1 MELLSDFD
9 ALQALIVAYGV
20 RVLISLAIFFIGRWA
35 ARLLTNGLKKML
47 DRASVDRTLVSFMAN
62 LLYYTALVII
72 VVTALSNLGL
82 ETTTV
87 IAVMGG
93 ATLAIG
99 FALQDSLSNLASGV
113 ILILL
118 RPYQVDDLVEI
129 GGVTGFVTE
138 IEMFYT
144 RLRTRDNKDVFI
156 PNNDALDGNI
166 TNFSKTELIRLDLI
180 YGIGYG
186 DDLLKAKKVL
196 QQILADEERAVQEP
210 EPLVAVHALGDS
222 SVDLIARPFVR
233 VEHMIPVTY
242 AITEQ
247 VKLRF
252 DAEGISIPFPQRD
265 VHLFPQPVANG
276 EQPLANGA

>member
-1 MELLSDFD
+1 MEFLTDID
-9 ALQALIVAYGV
+9 ALQALIVTYSARILV
-20 RVLISLAIFFIGRWA
+20 SLAIFFVGRWA
-35 ARLLTNGLKKML
+35 AALLVDTVKKML
-47 DRASVDRTLVSFMAN
+47 NRASVDQTLVSFMAN
-62 LLYYTALVII
+62 LLYYAALII
-72 VVTALSNLGL
+72 IIVTALSNLGL

-87 IAVMGG
+87 IAIMGG

-99 FALQDSLSNLASGV
+99 FALQDSLSNLAAGV

-118 RPYQVDDLVEI
+118 RPYQVGDLVEVNS
-129 GGVTGFVTE
+129 VTGFVTE
-138 IEMFYT
+138 IEMFHT

-166 TNFSKTELIRLDLI
+166 TNYSKTELIRLDLI

-186 DDLLKAKKVL
+186 DDILKAKKVL
-196 QQILADEERAVQEP
+196 QQIVDDEERIVKEP
-210 EPLVAVHALGDS
+210 APIIAVHALGDS
-222 SVDLIARPFVR
+222 SVDLTVRPFVR

-265 VHLFPQPVANG
+265 VHLFQQLVPNG
-276 EQPLANGA
+276 E

>member
-1 MELLSDFD
+1 MDILTDFN
-9 ALQALIVAYGV
+9 ALQALFIAYSV

-35 ARLLTNGLKKML
+35 ARLLVDTLKKMMT
-47 DRASVDRTLVSFMAN
+47 RAKVDQTLVAFMGN
-62 LLYYTALVII
+62 LLYYTVLVII
-72 VVTALSNLGL
+72 IVTALSNLGL

-118 RPYQVDDLVEI
+118 RPYQVGDLVEI
-129 GGVTGFVTE
+129 SDATGFVTE
-138 IEMFYT
+138 IEMFHT
-144 RLRTRDNKDVFI
+144 RLRTRDNKDIFI
-156 PNNDALDGNI
+156 PNNDVLDGTI
-166 TNFSKTELIRLDLI
+166 TNYSRTELIRLDLV
-180 YGIGYG
+180 YGIGYE
-186 DDLLKAKKVL
+186 DDILKAKKVL
-196 QQILADEERAVQEP
+196 QQILEDEERVMKEPAPVVAVQ
-210 EPLVAVHALGDS
+210 ALGDS
-222 SVDLIARPFVR
+222 SVDLIVRPFVR
-233 VEHMIPVTY
+233 VEHMVPATF

-265 VHLFPQPVANG
+265 VHLYQQQVASG
-276 EQPLANGA
+276 K

>member
-1 MELLSDFD
+1 MDLLTDFD
-9 ALQALIVAYGV
+9 ALQALIVSYSV
-20 RVLISLAIFFIGRWA
+20 RILVSLLIFLVGRWA
-35 ARLLTNGLKKML
+35 ARLLVNGLKKVL
-47 DRASVDRTLVSFMAN
+47 DKAFVDQTLSSFMTN
-62 LLYYTALVII
+62 LLYYTVLVVI

-118 RPYQVDDLVEI
+118 RPYQVNDLVEI
-129 GGVTGFVTE
+129 GGITGFVTE
-138 IEMFYT
+138 IEMFHT

-156 PNNDALDGNI
+156 PNNDVLDGSI
-166 TNFSKTELIRLDLI
+166 TNYSRTELIRLDLV

-186 DDLLKAKKVL
+186 DDILKAKKVL
-196 QQILADEERAVQEP
+196 QQILAAEERVVKDPAPVVAVQS
-210 EPLVAVHALGDS
+210 LGDS
-222 SVDLIARPFVR
+222 SVDFAVRPFVR
-233 VEHMIPVTY
+233 VQDMVPVTF
-242 AITEQ
+242 ALTEQ

-265 VHLFPQPVANG
+265 VHLFQQPVPNG
-276 EQPLANGA
+276 Q

>member
-1 MELLSDFD
+1 MDLLTDFD
-9 ALQALIVAYGV
+9 ALQALIISYSV
-20 RVLISLAIFFIGRWA
+20 RILVSLLIFLVGRWA
-35 ARLLTNGLKKML
+35 ARLLVNGLKKVL
-47 DRASVDRTLVSFMAN
+47 DKAFVDQTLSSFMTN
-62 LLYYTALVII
+62 LLYYTVLVVI

-118 RPYQVDDLVEI
+118 RPYQVNDLVEI
-129 GGVTGFVTE
+129 GGITGFVTE
-138 IEMFYT
+138 IEMFHT

-156 PNNDALDGNI
+156 PNNDVLDGSI
-166 TNFSKTELIRLDLI
+166 TNYSRTELIRLDLV

-186 DDLLKAKKVL
+186 DDILKAKKVL
-196 QQILADEERAVQEP
+196 QQILAAEERVVKDPAPVVAVQS
-210 EPLVAVHALGDS
+210 LGDS
-222 SVDLIARPFVR
+222 SVDFAVRPFVR
-233 VEHMIPVTY
+233 VQDMVPVTF
-242 AITEQ
+242 ALTEQ

-265 VHLFPQPVANG
+265 VHLFQQPVPSG
-276 EQPLANGA
+276 Q

>member
-1 MELLSDFD
+1 MDLLTDFD
-9 ALQALIVAYGV
+9 ALQALIISYSV
-20 RVLISLAIFFIGRWA
+20 RILVSLLIFLVGRWA
-35 ARLLTNGLKKML
+35 ARLLVNGLKKVL
-47 DRASVDRTLVSFMAN
+47 DKASVDQTLSSFMTN
-62 LLYYTALVII
+62 LLYYTVLVVI

-118 RPYQVDDLVEI
+118 RPYQVNDLVEI
-129 GGVTGFVTE
+129 GGITGFVTE
-138 IEMFYT
+138 IEMFHT

-156 PNNDALDGNI
+156 PNNDVLDGSI
-166 TNFSKTELIRLDLI
+166 TNYSRTELIRLDLV

-186 DDLLKAKKVL
+186 DDILKAKKVL
-196 QQILADEERAVQEP
+196 QQILAAEERVVKDPAPVVAVQS
-210 EPLVAVHALGDS
+210 LGDS
-222 SVDLIARPFVR
+222 SVDFAVRPFVR
-233 VEHMIPVTY
+233 VQDMVPVTF
-242 AITEQ
+242 ALTEQ

-265 VHLFPQPVANG
+265 VHLFQQPVPSG
-276 EQPLANGA
+276 Q

>member
-1 MELLSDFD
+1 MDLLTDFD
-9 ALQALIVAYGV
+9 ALQALIISYSV
-20 RVLISLAIFFIGRWA
+20 RILVSLLIFLVGRWA
-35 ARLLTNGLKKML
+35 ARLLVNGLKKVL
-47 DRASVDRTLVSFMAN
+47 DKAFVDQTLSSFMTN
-62 LLYYTALVII
+62 LLYYTVLVVI

-118 RPYQVDDLVEI
+118 RPYQVNDLVEI
-129 GGVTGFVTE
+129 GGITGFVTE
-138 IEMFYT
+138 IEMFHT

-156 PNNDALDGNI
+156 PNNDVLDGSI
-166 TNFSKTELIRLDLI
+166 TNYSRTELIRLDLV

-186 DDLLKAKKVL
+186 DDILKAKKVL
-196 QQILADEERAVQEP
+196 QQILAAEERVVKDPAPVVAVQS
-210 EPLVAVHALGDS
+210 LGDS
-222 SVDLIARPFVR
+222 SVDFAVRPFVR
-233 VEHMIPVTY
+233 VQDMVPVTF
-242 AITEQ
+242 ALTEQ

-265 VHLFPQPVANG
+265 VHLFQQPVPNG
-276 EQPLANGA
+276 Q

>member
-1 MELLSDFD
+1 METLTDFD
-9 ALQALIVAYGV
+9 ALQALMIAYGV
-20 RVLISLAIFFIGRWA
+20 RLLISLAIFFVGRWA
-35 ARLLTNGLKKML
+35 ARLLVDTLKKML
-47 DRASVDRTLVSFMAN
+47 TRARVDQTLVSFMGN
-62 LLYYTALVII
+62 LLYYTILVII
-72 VVTALSNLGL
+72 IVTALSNLGL

-118 RPYQVDDLVEI
+118 RPYQVGDLIETSGTI
-129 GGVTGFVTE
+129 GFVTE

-156 PNNDALDGNI
+156 PNNDVLDGTI
-166 TNFSKTELIRLDLI
+166 TNYSHTELIRLDLV

-186 DDLLKAKKVL
+186 DDILQAKKVL
-196 QQILADEERAVQEP
+196 QQILEDEERVVKEPAPVVAVQS
-210 EPLVAVHALGDS
+210 LGDS
-222 SVDLIARPFVR
+222 SVDLVVRPFVR
-233 VEHMIPVTY
+233 VEQMVPVTF

-265 VHLFPQPVANG
+265 VHLFQQPSPNG
-276 EQPLANGA
+276 E

>member
-1 MELLSDFD
+1 MDLLTDFD
-9 ALQALIVAYGV
+9 ALQALIISYSV
-20 RVLISLAIFFIGRWA
+20 RILVSLLIFLVGRWA
-35 ARLLTNGLKKML
+35 ARLLVNGLKKVL
-47 DRASVDRTLVSFMAN
+47 DKASVDQTLSSFMTN
-62 LLYYTALVII
+62 LLYYTVLVVI

-118 RPYQVDDLVEI
+118 RPYQVNDLVEI
-129 GGVTGFVTE
+129 GGITGFVTE
-138 IEMFYT
+138 IEMFHT

-156 PNNDALDGNI
+156 PNNDVLDGSI
-166 TNFSKTELIRLDLI
+166 TNYSRTELIRLDLV

-186 DDLLKAKKVL
+186 DDILKAKKVL
-196 QQILADEERAVQEP
+196 QQILAAEERVVKDPAPVVAVQS
-210 EPLVAVHALGDS
+210 LGDS
-222 SVDLIARPFVR
+222 SVDFAVRPFVR
-233 VEHMIPVTY
+233 VQDMVPVTF
-242 AITEQ
+242 ALTEQ

-265 VHLFPQPVANG
+265 VHLFQQPVPNG
-276 EQPLANGA
+276 Q

>member
-1 MELLSDFD
+1 MDFLTDID
-9 ALQALIVAYGV
+9 ALQALIVSYSARILV
-20 RVLISLAIFFIGRWA
+20 SLAIFFVGRWA
-35 ARLLTNGLKKML
+35 AGLLVDTVKKML
-47 DRASVDRTLVSFMAN
+47 NGANVDQTLVSFMAN
-62 LLYYTALVII
+62 LLYYAALII
-72 VVTALSNLGL
+72 IIVTALSNLGL

-87 IAVMGG
+87 IAIMGG

-99 FALQDSLSNLASGV
+99 FALQDSLSNLAAGV

-118 RPYQVDDLVEI
+118 RPYQVGDLVEVS
-129 GGVTGFVTE
+129 GVTGFVTE
-138 IEMFYT
+138 IEMFHT
-144 RLRTRDNKDVFI
+144 RLCTRDNKDVFI

-196 QQILADEERAVQEP
+196 QQIVDDEERIFKEP
-210 EPLVAVHALGDS
+210 APIIAVHALGDS
-222 SVDLIARPFVR
+222 SVDLIVRPFVR

-242 AITEQ
+242 AVTEQ

-252 DAEGISIPFPQRD
+252 DAQGISIPFPQRD
-265 VHLFPQPVANG
+265 VHLFQQPAPNG
-276 EQPLANGA
+276 E

>member
-1 MELLSDFD
+1 MDLLTDFD
-9 ALQALIVAYGV
+9 ALQALIVSYSV
-20 RVLISLAIFFIGRWA
+20 RILVSLLIFLVGRWA
-35 ARLLTNGLKKML
+35 ARLLVSGLKKVL
-47 DRASVDRTLVSFMAN
+47 DRASVDQTLSAFMVN
-62 LLYYTALVII
+62 LLYYTALVVI

-118 RPYQVDDLVEI
+118 RPYQVNDLVEI
-129 GGVTGFVTE
+129 GGITGFVTE
-138 IEMFYT
+138 IEMFHT

-156 PNNDALDGNI
+156 PNNDVLDGSI
-166 TNFSKTELIRLDLI
+166 TNYSHTELIRLNLV

-186 DDLLKAKKVL
+186 DDILKAKKVL
-196 QQILADEERAVQEP
+196 QQILAAEERVVKDPAPVVAVQS
-210 EPLVAVHALGDS
+210 LGDS
-222 SVDLIARPFVR
+222 SVDFAVRPYVR
-233 VEHMIPVTY
+233 VQDMVPVTF
-242 AITEQ
+242 ALTEQ

-265 VHLFPQPVANG
+265 VHLFQQPVPNG
-276 EQPLANGA
+276 Q

>member
-1 MELLSDFD
+1 MEVLTDMD
-9 ALQALIVAYGV
+9 ALQALIATYAV
-20 RVLISLAIFFIGRWA
+20 RVLVSLAIFFVGRWA
-35 ARLLTNGLKKML
+35 AHLLVDALKKVL
-47 DRASVDRTLVSFMAN
+47 TRAKVDQTLVSFMGN
-62 LLYYTALVII
+62 LLYYTVLLII
-72 VVTALSNLGL
+72 IVTALSNLGL

-113 ILILL
+113 ILIML
-118 RPYQVDDLVEI
+118 RPYQVGDLVEVSS
-129 GGVTGFVTE
+129 VTGFVTE
-138 IEMFYT
+138 IEMFHT

-156 PNNDALDGNI
+156 PNNDVLDGNI

-180 YGIGYG
+180 FGIGYG
-186 DDLLKAKKVL
+186 DDILNAKKVL
-196 QQILADEERAVQEP
+196 QQIVDDEERIVKEP
-210 EPLVAVHALGDS
+210 APVIAVHSLGDS
-222 SVDLIARPFVR
+222 SVDLIVRPFVR

-242 AITEQ
+242 AVTEQ

-265 VHLFPQPVANG
+265 VHLFQQPAPNG
-276 EQPLANGA
+276 E

>member
-1 MELLSDFD
+1 MDLLTDFD
-9 ALQALIVAYGV
+9 ALQALIVSYSV
-20 RVLISLAIFFIGRWA
+20 RILVSLLIFLVGRWA
-35 ARLLTNGLKKML
+35 ARLLVNGLKKVL
-47 DRASVDRTLVSFMAN
+47 DKASVDQTLSSFMTN
-62 LLYYTALVII
+62 LLYYTVLVVI

-118 RPYQVDDLVEI
+118 RPYQVNDLVEI
-129 GGVTGFVTE
+129 GGITGFVTE
-138 IEMFYT
+138 IEMFHT

-156 PNNDALDGNI
+156 PNNDVLDGSI
-166 TNFSKTELIRLDLI
+166 TNYSRTELIRLDLV

-186 DDLLKAKKVL
+186 DDILKAKKVL
-196 QQILADEERAVQEP
+196 QQILAAEERVVKDPAPVVAVQS
-210 EPLVAVHALGDS
+210 LGDS
-222 SVDLIARPFVR
+222 SVDFAVRPFVR
-233 VEHMIPVTY
+233 VQDMVPVTF
-242 AITEQ
+242 ALTEQ

-265 VHLFPQPVANG
+265 VHLFQQPVPNG
-276 EQPLANGA
+276 Q

>member
-1 MELLSDFD
+1 MEVFTDMD
-9 ALQALIVAYGV
+9 ALQALIATYAL
-20 RVLISLAIFFIGRWA
+20 RVLISLAIFFVGRWA
-35 ARLLTNGLKKML
+35 ARLLVDALKKVL
-47 DRASVDRTLVSFMAN
+47 TRAKVDQTLVSFMGN
-62 LLYYTALVII
+62 LLYYTVLLII
-72 VVTALSNLGL
+72 IVTALSNLGL

-118 RPYQVDDLVEI
+118 RPYQVGNLVEI
-129 GGVTGFVTE
+129 GGITGFVTE
-138 IEMFYT
+138 IEMFHT

-156 PNNDALDGNI
+156 PNNDVLDGSI
-166 TNFSKTELIRLDLI
+166 TNYSRTELIRLDLV

-186 DDLLKAKKVL
+186 DDVLKAKKVL
-196 QQILADEERAVQEP
+196 QQILADEERVVKEPAPVVAVQS
-210 EPLVAVHALGDS
+210 LGDS
-222 SVDLIARPFVR
+222 SVDFAVRPYVR
-233 VEHMIPVTY
+233 VQDMVPVTF
-242 AITEQ
+242 ALTEQ

-265 VHLFPQPVANG
+265 VHLFQQPA
-276 EQPLANGA
+276 ENGA

>member
-1 MELLSDFD
+1 MDILTDFD
-9 ALQALIVAYGV
+9 ALQTLAVAYGV
-20 RVLISLAIFFIGRWA
+20 RFLISLAIFFMGRWA
-35 ARLLTNGLKKML
+35 AHLLVEALKKVL
-47 DRASVDRTLVSFMAN
+47 TRARVDQTLVSFMGN
-62 LLYYTALVII
+62 LLYYTVLII
-72 VVTALSNLGL
+72 IIVTALSNLGL

-118 RPYQVDDLVEI
+118 RPYQVGHLVEI
-129 GGVTGFVTE
+129 SGITGFVTE
-138 IEMFYT
+138 IEMFHT

-156 PNNDALDGNI
+156 PNNDVLDGTI
-166 TNFSKTELIRLDLI
+166 TNYSRTELIRLDLT

-186 DDLLKAKKVL
+186 DDLLQAKRVL
-196 QQILADEERAVQEP
+196 QQILADDERVIKDPPPVVAVQ
-210 EPLVAVHALGDS
+210 ALGDS
-222 SVDLIARPFVR
+222 SVDLVVRPFVR
-233 VEHMIPVTY
+233 VQHMVPVTF

-265 VHLFPQPVANG
+265 VHVYQHNG
-276 EQPLANGA
+276 KDGEE

>member
-1 MELLSDFD
+1 MDLLADFD
-9 ALQALIVAYGV
+9 ALQALIVSYSV
-20 RVLISLAIFFIGRWA
+20 RILVSLLIFLVGRWA
-35 ARLLTNGLKKML
+35 ARLLVSGLKKVL
-47 DRASVDRTLVSFMAN
+47 DRASVDQTLSAFMVN
-62 LLYYTALVII
+62 LLYYTALVVI

-118 RPYQVDDLVEI
+118 RPYQVNDLVEI
-129 GGVTGFVTE
+129 GGITGFVTE
-138 IEMFYT
+138 IEMFHT

-156 PNNDALDGNI
+156 PNNDVLDGSI
-166 TNFSKTELIRLDLI
+166 TNYSRTELIRLNLV

-186 DDLLKAKKVL
+186 DDILKAKKVL
-196 QQILADEERAVQEP
+196 QQILAAEERVVKDPAPVVAVQS
-210 EPLVAVHALGDS
+210 LGDS
-222 SVDLIARPFVR
+222 SVDFAVRPYVR
-233 VEHMIPVTY
+233 VQDMVPVTF
-242 AITEQ
+242 ALTEQ

-265 VHLFPQPVANG
+265 VHLFQPPVPNG
-276 EQPLANGA
+276 Q